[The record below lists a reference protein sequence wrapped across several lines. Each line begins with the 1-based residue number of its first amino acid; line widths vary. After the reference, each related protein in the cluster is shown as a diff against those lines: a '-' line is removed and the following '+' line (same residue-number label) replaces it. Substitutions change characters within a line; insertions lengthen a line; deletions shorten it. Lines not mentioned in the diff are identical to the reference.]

1 MPTEPLLRIL
11 ISLGLGIAIGAADLV
26 GLFLTV
32 KFFMQPDSSS
42 KIPLAFFISEM
53 VRLFI
58 VLGLILGLSFVHW
71 FSLGWLVVGPLVLS
85 VIKYI
90 YAFRKLRQL

>member
-1 MPTEPLLRIL
+1 MPIELLLKIS
-11 ISLGLGIAIGAADLV
+11 ISLGLGIAIGTADLA
-26 GLFLTV
+26 GLFFTV
-32 KFFMQPDSSS
+32 KLTMGPGSSN
-42 KIPLAFFISEM
+42 KIPIAFFISEM

-58 VLGLILGLSFVHW
+58 VLGLILGLSFVHGL
-71 FSLGWLVVGPLVLS
+71 SLGWLVVGPLVLS

>member
-1 MPTEPLLRIL
+1 MPTELLLRTL

-58 VLGLILGLSFVHW
+58 VLCLILGLSFVHW